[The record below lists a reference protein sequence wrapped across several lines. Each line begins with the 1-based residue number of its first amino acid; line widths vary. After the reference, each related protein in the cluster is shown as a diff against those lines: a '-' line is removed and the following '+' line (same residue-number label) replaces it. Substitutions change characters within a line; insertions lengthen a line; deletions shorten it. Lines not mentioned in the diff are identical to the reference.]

1 MKATAVLAKDGSA
14 GDGTTTV
21 ERARAIAVQA
31 LKGLHERGL
40 PPTPENYAVLF
51 THASGGNAELSAEL
65 DRLKASGQSLTT
77 QSLTELH
84 DRFLGSAA
92 ERAGLQAVSAR
103 VEETVR
109 SLMDRIGAA
118 EAGAAHYGRTL
129 SDFSGE
135 LADDGLSGESL
146 KGVVAAMIGE
156 TERMVELNRQLEQRL
171 STSAQEIGQLRADL
185 EAVREEANTDP
196 LTALP
201 NRRSFD
207 REMEAAIAAAR
218 PGTLSL
224 LALDIDHFKRFNDT
238 HGHQTGDHVLKLVAR
253 SMASTVGKN
262 GFPARLGGE
271 EFAVLLR
278 DTDMRAAREI
288 AEAVRIAV
296 GTKTLRNRRTAETL
310 GNITLSV
317 GVATYKPGEP
327 VSGFIERADEA
338 LYFAKRCGRNQVRT
352 EAELTSVVI
361 EPAPR

>member
-1 MKATAVLAKDGSA
+1 MKATAVPSKDGPA
-14 GDGTTTV
+14 GDGAAMV
-21 ERARAIAVQA
+21 DRARAIAVQA

-51 THASGGNAELSAEL
+51 THASGGNAALSAEL
-65 DRLKASGQSLTT
+65 DRLKASGQPLTT
-77 QSLTELH
+77 ETLSGLH
-84 DRFLGSAA
+84 DRFLGAA
-92 ERAGLQAVSAR
+92 SERAGLQAVSAR

-109 SLMDRIGAA
+109 SLIDRIGAA
-118 EAGAAHYGRTL
+118 EAGAARYGRTL
-129 SDFSGE
+129 TDFSGE
-135 LADDGLSGESL
+135 LAGDGLTGESL
-146 KGVVAAMIGE
+146 RAVVGAMIGE
-156 TERMVELNRQLEQRL
+156 TERMVALNRQLEQRL
-171 STSAQEIGQLRADL
+171 SNSAQEIGQLRADL
-185 EAVREEANTDP
+185 DAVREEANTDP

-207 REMEAAIAAAR
+207 RELEAAAAATP
-218 PGTLSL
+218 PGMLSL

-278 DTDMRAAREI
+278 NTDLRTAREV

-317 GVATYKPGEP
+317 GVAVYQTGEP
-327 VSGFIERADEA
+327 LADFIARADEA
-338 LYFAKRCGRNQVRT
+338 LYLAKRCGRNQVRT
-352 EAELTSVVI
+352 EAEVTSVII